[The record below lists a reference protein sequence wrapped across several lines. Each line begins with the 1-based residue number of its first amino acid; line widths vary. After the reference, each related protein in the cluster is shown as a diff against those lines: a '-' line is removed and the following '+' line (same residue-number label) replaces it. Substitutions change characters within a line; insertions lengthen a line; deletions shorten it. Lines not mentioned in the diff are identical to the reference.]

1 MDWFTNSRQS
11 EIKKL
16 INQLGDELKRD
27 SAARELMKLSPE
39 SIPVLIDALQSDDLK
54 LILPIQ
60 HLLARMPSAS
70 PQLIK
75 TLQTAHPLTRGRVAE
90 VFAISKDKNVIPV
103 LLEALNGEFYTV
115 RSRSAIA
122 LGHIG
127 DSKYI
132 TNLMPLL
139 KDKED
144 EVRIAACVALG
155 LFKHPSTFEKI
166 ADVLLDDPK
175 IEVRQAAAKALGDSQ
190 HPDVIPYLMQALQ
203 DSFWWFE
210 RETIVKDLLNAIE
223 KMGEVVVLPLITAL
237 GDKEKTVRK
246 YSAIML
252 GNLKD
257 SRAVEELG
265 MTLYDLHDEV
275 SLIAAESLA
284 QIGEASIPVLTEAL
298 THPEMGVRE
307 HAVIGLGKIQNERVI
322 PFLVEMLSDPVRA
335 VQKQAIQALGN
346 FKNEQA
352 ISALRE
358 VMSNRSDREFHNL
371 AKQILEN
378 QNI

>member
-1 MDWFTNSRQS
+1 MDWFTNSKQS

-16 INQLGDELKRD
+16 INQLADESRRD
-27 SAARELMKLSPE
+27 GAAQELMKLSPD
-39 SIPVLIDALQSDDLK
+39 SIPVLIDALQSSDLK
-54 LILPIQ
+54 LILTIQ
-60 HLLARMPSAS
+60 HLLARIQSAS

-75 TLQTAHPLTRGRVAE
+75 TFQTAHPIIRAHVAD
-90 VFAISKDKNVIPV
+90 VFAISKDKNAIPV
-103 LLEALNGEFYTV
+103 LLEALSGEFYTV

-122 LGHIG
+122 LGSIG

-132 TNLMPLL
+132 PNLISLL

-144 EVRIAACVALG
+144 EVRIGACIGLG
-155 LFKHPSTFEKI
+155 LFKAPSTFEKI

-175 IEVRQAAAKALGDSQ
+175 IEVRQAAAKALGDSK
-190 HPDVIPYLMQALQ
+190 HPDAVPYLMEALR

-223 KMGEVVVLPLITAL
+223 KMGEPVVESLIEAL

-257 SRAVEELG
+257 ARAIEELG

-275 SLIAAESLA
+275 SLIAAESLG

-298 THPEMGVRE
+298 THPEVGVRE

-322 PFLVEMLSDPVRA
+322 PFLVEMLKDPVHA
-335 VQKQAIQALGN
+335 VKKQAILALGN
-346 FKNEQA
+346 FKNEMA
-352 ISALRE
+352 LSALQE
-358 VMSNRSDREFHNL
+358 VASNRSDREFHNL
-371 AKQILEN
+371 AKQILESK
-378 QNI
+378 

>member
-1 MDWFTNSRQS
+1 MDWFTNSKQS

-16 INQLGDELKRD
+16 INQLADTSRRDTAAQELI
-27 SAARELMKLSPE
+27 KLSPD
-39 SIPVLIDALQSDDLK
+39 SIPILIESLQSADLK
-54 LILPIQ
+54 LLPPIQ
-60 HLLARMPSAS
+60 HLLAHIPSAS

-75 TLQTAHPLTRGRVAE
+75 TLQTAHPLVRGRVAE
-90 VFAISKDKNVIPV
+90 IFSISKDKNALPA
-103 LLEALNGEFYTV
+103 LLESLSGEFYTV
-115 RSRSAIA
+115 RSRSAVA

-127 DSKYI
+127 DSKIISY
-132 TNLMPLL
+132 LLPLL

-144 EVRIAACVALG
+144 EVRIAACIALG
-155 LFKHPSTFEKI
+155 LFKDPATFEKI

-175 IEVRQAAAKALGDSQ
+175 IEVRQAAAKALGDSS
-190 HPDVIPYLMQALQ
+190 HPEAIPYLMEALR

-210 RETIVKDLLNAIE
+210 REHIVKDLLSAIE
-223 KMGEVVVLPLITAL
+223 KTGEQVVEPLIEAL

-246 YSAIML
+246 YSAVML

-257 SRAVEELG
+257 TRAIEELG

-275 SLIAAESLA
+275 SLAAADSLA

-298 THPEMGVRE
+298 THPEVGVRE

-322 PFLVEMLSDPVRA
+322 PFLIEMLKDNERV

-346 FKNEQA
+346 FKNELA
-352 ISALRE
+352 LSALKE
-358 VMSNRSDREFHNL
+358 IASNRSDREFHNL

-378 QNI
+378 QN

>member
-1 MDWFTNSRQS
+1 MDWFTNSKQN
-11 EIKKL
+11 EIKKF
-16 INQLGDELKRD
+16 INQLGDVSKRD
-27 SAARELMKLSPE
+27 VAAKELMKLIPD
-39 SIPVLIDALQSDDLK
+39 SIPALLDALQSPDPK

-60 HLLARMPSAS
+60 HLLALMPSAS
-70 PQLIK
+70 PHLIK
-75 TLQTAHPLTRGRVAE
+75 LFQTAHPLVRGRVAE
-90 VFAISKDKNVIPV
+90 IFAISKDKTAIPI
-103 LLEALNGEFYTV
+103 LLEALSGEFYTV

-122 LGHIG
+122 LAHMA

-132 TNLMPLL
+132 PNLIPLL
-139 KDKED
+139 NDKED
-144 EVRIAACVALG
+144 EVRIAACIALG
-155 LFKHPSTFEKI
+155 VFKHPSTFEKI

-175 IEVRQAAAKALGDSQ
+175 IEVRQAAAKALGDSK
-190 HPDVIPYLMQALQ
+190 HADVIPYLMQALH

-210 RETIVKDLLNAIE
+210 REDIVKDLLSAIE
-223 KMGEVVVLPLITAL
+223 NMGEPIVEPLIEAL
-237 GDKEKTVRK
+237 ADKEKTVRK
-246 YSAIML
+246 YSATLL
-252 GNLKD
+252 GKLKD
-257 SRAVEELG
+257 VRAIEELG

-275 SLIAAESLA
+275 SLVAAHSLA

-322 PFLVEMLSDPVRA
+322 PFLVEMLKDPVRD

-352 ISALRE
+352 TSALQE

-371 AKQILEN
+371 AKGILEKK
-378 QNI
+378 

>member
-1 MDWFTNSRQS
+1 MDWFTNSKQN

-16 INQLGDELKRD
+16 INQLSDESRRD
-27 SAARELMKLSPE
+27 AAAQELMKLIPN
-39 SIPVLIDALQSDDLK
+39 SIPVLIETLQTSDLK

-60 HLLARMPSAS
+60 HLLSRIPSAS

-75 TLQTAHPLTRGRVAE
+75 TFQTAHPLVRSRVAE
-90 VFAISKDKNVIPV
+90 IFAISKDKNAIPF

-122 LGHIG
+122 LGYIG

-132 TNLMPLL
+132 SILIPLL

-175 IEVRQAAAKALGDSQ
+175 IEVRQAAAKALGDSK
-190 HPDVIPYLMQALQ
+190 HPDVIPYLMQALR

-210 RETIVKDLLNAIE
+210 REDIVKDLLTAIE
-223 KMGEVVVLPLITAL
+223 HIGAPVVEPLIEAL

-246 YSAIML
+246 YSAML
-252 GNLKD
+252 LGSLKD
-257 SRAVEELG
+257 IRAIEELG

-284 QIGEASIPVLTEAL
+284 QIGEASIPVLSEAL
-298 THPEMGVRE
+298 THPEMGVRKN
-307 HAVIGLGKIQNERVI
+307 AVIGLGKIKSQRVI
-322 PFLVEMLSDPVRA
+322 PFLIEMLKDPVRE
-335 VQKQAIQALGN
+335 VQKKSILALGN
-346 FKNEQA
+346 FKNELA
-352 ISALRE
+352 LSALQE
-358 VMSNRSDREFHNL
+358 VMSNRSDREFYNL
-371 AKQILEN
+371 AKSILEN
-378 QNI
+378 QK